1 MLTYDDVIKIYEF
14 KLSWMLRPSSHT
26 PSISIRGQSGP
37 VGKLFGVSPRT
48 VRDIWNRQTWSF
60 VTKELWSRE
69 PAFSVRINEKAEAES
84 SNQVYQEVAVFSC
97 SC

>member
-48 VRDIWNRQTWSF
+48 VRDIWNRVSSQQFNYKVSLIR
-60 VTKELWSRE
+60 VL
-69 PAFSVRINEKAEAES
+69 AFQSIRLMKLDPRIRNPH
-84 SNQVYQEVAVFSC
+84 
-97 SC
+97 